1 MNNKLPWEAYFYGT
15 IEKRTIRDAE
25 RHTVNVC
32 DAACAEFIVAAC
44 NAYEANQAE
53 IKQLQEKL
61 ELCREAIE
69 KATDDLSYMLPC
81 EGYFENQHGKSAQK
95 VLEQALEAIEG
106 RDGE

>member
-1 MNNKLPWEAYFYGT
+1 MTNKQVSDLLSGDIPGT
-15 IEKRTIRDAE
+15 A
-25 RHTVNVC
+25 RHTIKQQQ
-32 DAACAEFIVAAC
+32 E
-44 NAYEANQAE
+44 E
-53 IKQLQEKL
+53 IKQLKAKL